1 MRPAKKTGKTGRA
14 PAAKGPASR
23 TRTRART
30 PAKPQVKPRAKTLV
44 KPRARPARLKGAFK
58 AKDLARFRRLLE
70 EERERLR
77 QELEEIE
84 ARAARALETEAAGEL
99 SGYDEHPADMA
110 SETFEREKDLAIGE
124 NIASLLAKMQNALAK
139 IDRGTYGV
147 CDICERPIKRARLA
161 AIPFATLCVECQGR
175 VEAG

>member
-1 MRPAKKTGKTGRA
+1 MRQAKKTGKSGRA
-14 PAAKGPASR
+14 PAGKAPASR

-30 PAKPQVKPRAKTLV
+30 PAKP
-44 KPRARPARLKGAFK
+44 RARPARPKGAFK
-58 AKDLARFRRLLE
+58 AKDLVRFRRLLE

-124 NIASLLAKMQNALAK
+124 NIASLLAKVQNALAK
-139 IDRGTYGV
+139 IERGTYGV

-161 AIPFATLCVECQGR
+161 AIPFATLCVECQGK